1 MPVPILRTKKGWTA
15 FMPEHNCAKFNKTA
29 GNFDGLFTLHRFVLM
44 VKKGYRDPPY
54 HNWSHAF
61 SVAHFCY
68 TLFKNCGGLSGVL
81 SDLEVLA
88 LFVSCLCHD
97 IDHRGTNNAFQVS
110 SVSGCGCL
118 WVESNNYYCWCMKQC
133 EYCGQC

>member
-1 MPVPILRTKKGWTA
+1 MEDSSADHREVPLLIRAQLSIGQSMKLLYDVMMVEWY
-15 FMPEHNCAKFNKTA
+15 FLIVPPN
-29 GNFDGLFTLHRFVLM
+29 RFVLM
-44 VKKGYRDPPY
+44 IKKGYRDPPY

-68 TLFKNCGGLSGVL
+68 TLFMNCDRLSVL

-110 SVSGCGCL
+110 SVSWGA
-118 WVESNNYYCWCMKQC
+118 WRW
-133 EYCGQC
+133 